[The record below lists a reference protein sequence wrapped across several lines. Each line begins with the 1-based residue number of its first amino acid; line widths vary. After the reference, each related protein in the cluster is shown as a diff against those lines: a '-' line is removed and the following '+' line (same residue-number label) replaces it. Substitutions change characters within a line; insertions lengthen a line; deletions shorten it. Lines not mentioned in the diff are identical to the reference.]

1 MKNFKCLFVLML
13 AVIVFAA
20 ACGNSSSLDNQK
32 NASNDSDSKSGGYK
46 PKELTVQ
53 FVPSQNAGTL
63 EAKAK
68 PLEKLLSKELG
79 IPVKVSVSTNYN
91 TIVEAMKSKKV
102 DVGFLPPTAYTL
114 AHDQKA
120 ADLLLQAQRFGVKED
135 GSASKELVDSYK
147 SEILVKKDSKIK
159 SLKDLKG
166 KKIALQDVTS
176 TARYTFPLAMLKNEA
191 GINATKDMKIVNVK
205 GHDQAV
211 ISLLNGDVDAAA
223 VFNDARNTVKKD
235 QPNVFKDT
243 RILKLTQAIPNDTI
257 SVRPDMDKD
266 FQEKLKKAF
275 IDIAKSKEG
284 HKIISE
290 VYSHEGY
297 TETKDS
303 NFDIVREYEKLVK
316 DMK

>member
-1 MKNFKCLFVLML
+1 MKKITYLLIMAL
-13 AVIVFAA
+13 AVIIFAA
-20 ACGNSSSLDNQK
+20 ACGSNSSLESK
-32 NASNDSDSKSGGYK
+32 EGSSNSDSGKDGYT
-46 PKELTVQ
+46 PKKLTVQ
-53 FVPSQNAGTL
+53 FVPSQNADTL

-68 PLEKLLSKELG
+68 PLEKLLSKKLG

-120 ADLLLQAQRFGVKED
+120 ADLLLQAQRYGVKDD
-135 GSASKELVDSYK
+135 GSSSEKLVKDYK
-147 SEILVKKDSKIK
+147 SEILVKKDSGID
-159 SLKDLKG
+159 SLKDLKN

-176 TARYTFPLAMLKNEA
+176 TAGYTFPIATLKKDA
-191 GINATKDMKIVNVK
+191 GIDAIKDMNIVNVK
-205 GHDQAV
+205 GHDQAI

-223 VFNDARNTVKKD
+223 VFQDARNIVKKD

-243 RILKLTQAIPNDTI
+243 KILKLTEPIPNDTI
-257 SVRPDMDKD
+257 SIRPDMNKD
-266 FQEKLKKAF
+266 FQDKLKKAF
-275 IDIAKSKEG
+275 KDISKTKEG

-297 TETKDS
+297 TDAKDS
-303 NFDIVREYEKLVK
+303 DFDIVRKYEKEVQ